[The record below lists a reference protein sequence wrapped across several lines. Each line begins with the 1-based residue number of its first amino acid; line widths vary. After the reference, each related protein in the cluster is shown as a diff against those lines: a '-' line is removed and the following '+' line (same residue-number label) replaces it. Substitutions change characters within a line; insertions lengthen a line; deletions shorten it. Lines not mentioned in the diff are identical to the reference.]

1 MIPVPPVGA
10 TLAAAC
16 SALRRLVRRAVW
28 AVVLAAGSGGC
39 AALLPP
45 YNVPDPPLPAA
56 ALRSDEAFTM
66 PDGAVLPVRTWLPA
80 RGAAAGAATGAPGD
94 VAPRFVV
101 LALHGFNDNRDQWEL
116 AGPVFAGHGVAMFAP
131 DQRGFG
137 AAPGRGVWP
146 GSDVLRADAAAM
158 LRLLRARYPGV
169 PLYAMGESMGGAVLM
184 TLAAGPDAP
193 AVDGW
198 ILLAPAVWGRAQMG
212 VLLSTGLWLVSNVAP
227 DLRVTGAEVPIRIVA
242 SDNREALLRLARNPL
257 TIRRTR
263 FGALRGL
270 VDLMDEAQA
279 AAPRMVGPALVLYGD
294 RDELVPR
301 DATARLWRGLP
312 AGSRRALYP
321 AGYHLL
327 LRDRARAAP
336 IGDILAWMADR
347 EGWLPSGADAAA
359 AAWQAARR

>member
-10 TLAAAC
+10 TSAIRSCVLALVVFAFAA
-16 SALRRLVRRAVW
+16 SALAL
-28 AVVLAAGSGGC
+28 GGC

-56 ALRSDEAFTM
+56 ALEADETFTM
-66 PDGAVLPVRTWLPA
+66 PDGAVLPVRTWLPPGPA
-80 RGAAAGAATGAPGD
+80 SATSSSGTASGGAA
-94 VAPRFVV
+94 PRAVM
-101 LALHGFNDNRDQWEL
+101 LALHGFNDSRDQWEL
-116 AGPVFAGHGVAMFAP
+116 VGPVLAGGGVALFAP
-131 DQRGFG
+131 DLRGFG
-137 AAPGRGVWP
+137 AAPGRGAWP
-146 GSDVLRADAAAM
+146 GSGVLRSDAAAM

-169 PLYAMGESMGGAVLM
+169 PLYAMGESMGGALLM

-227 DLRVTGAEVPIRIVA
+227 DLRVTGTEVPIRVVA

-279 AAPRMVGPALVLYGD
+279 AAPRMAGPALVLYGE

-301 DATARLWRGLP
+301 DAMVGLWRVLP
-312 AGSRRALYP
+312 AGARRALYP

-327 LRDRARAAP
+327 LRDRTRAAP

-359 AAWQAARR
+359 AAWQAARH